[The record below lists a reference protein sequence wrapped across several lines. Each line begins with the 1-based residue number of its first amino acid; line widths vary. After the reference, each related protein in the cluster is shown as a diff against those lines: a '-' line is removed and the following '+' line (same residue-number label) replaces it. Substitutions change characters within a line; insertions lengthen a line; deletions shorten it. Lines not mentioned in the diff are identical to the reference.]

1 MRRRET
7 RRRRRCAPRATI
19 PQTTLHDA
27 IFWAPPNSPR
37 SDPST
42 PALPPSS
49 QLTPA
54 PAPEPAPAPIK
65 KKKKKKKKKKSA
77 AAEEEEDEDEV
88 DEVTAALRELGEEMP
103 PARDDAVDPN
113 APPGSSSAPRDPL
126 MTVDLRCL
134 KAEDELKSIFGA
146 RVIHAV
152 ELEEGNRGGGGG
164 ARAGSR
170 GRRGRSTV
178 AASLASAARARSILV
193 APKDSWPP
201 YRRGT
206 GLSMECVG
214 VDRDGARVFRYT
226 HDSDYADAQ
235 RAYNRAVASHNPN
248 NLVALL
254 HHYPWHVDA
263 LLALSDIYIYTGE
276 GQHSAEMLE
285 RCLFALEGA
294 WHPWFAEAAAAGT
307 ARIDGS
313 GAHQP
318 NDAFFSAVFKH
329 VQALTRRGC
338 HRAALEC
345 AKLAL
350 SLDRSDP
357 KGLLCCVDYFALRCG
372 EANWLLDL
380 AADFGGD
387 GRLLALPG
395 FAYSTA
401 LARLAGGRPR
411 CQRLEGLDD
420 DDGGEGKGKAKARGK
435 TPSKL
440 TAEERA
446 EADDALLAALL
457 AHPAAAKALVARLDA
472 SAAAS
477 DPRWVA
483 ALTHPHFADARDSLG
498 NRGLE
503 HLCDLFAERHH
514 LLWKAEDAFSWLRD
528 GATRAI
534 AAADTRDA
542 PATLDGL
549 CAGDYAAMRAET
561 FPEGEE
567 RNPYAHL
574 SVADFS
580 DDVKRQMPEG
590 DENPFLQ
597 RPEPVPGP
605 APAPEELVEMF
616 EHIGPQLR
624 GLPGFDEAA
633 AARLG
638 DMTPE
643 EAAQFREGL
652 IDAIE
657 AQRGA
662 EAAAEEEDEDEG
674 AAARQMGNPLL
685 EFFRTMF
692 VPEQGDRGEGLRR
705 EMNRQNAPEEEDHE
719 N

>member
-1 MRRRET
+1 
-7 RRRRRCAPRATI
+7 
-19 PQTTLHDA
+19 
-27 IFWAPPNSPR
+27 
-37 SDPST
+37 
-42 PALPPSS
+42 
-49 QLTPA
+49 
-54 PAPEPAPAPIK
+54 
-65 KKKKKKKKKKSA
+65 
-77 AAEEEEDEDEV
+77 
-88 DEVTAALRELGEEMP
+88 
-103 PARDDAVDPN
+103 
-113 APPGSSSAPRDPL
+113 
-126 MTVDLRCL
+126 
-134 KAEDELKSIFGA
+134 
-146 RVIHAV
+146 
-152 ELEEGNRGGGGG
+152 
-164 ARAGSR
+164 
-170 GRRGRSTV
+170 
-178 AASLASAARARSILV
+178 
-193 APKDSWPP
+193 
-201 YRRGT
+201 
-206 GLSMECVG
+206 MECVG

-329 VQALTRRGC
+329 AGVDAAGVPPRGARVRQAGALSGPIRSQGVAVLRGLRVCASVRRGELAPGPRRRFRRR
-338 HRAALEC
+338 RAPAR
-345 AKLAL
+345 A
-350 SLDRSDP
+350 
-357 KGLLCCVDYFALRCG
+357 
-372 EANWLLDL
+372 
-380 AADFGGD
+380 
-387 GRLLALPG
+387 PG

-567 RNPYAHL
+567 R
-574 SVADFS
+574 
-580 DDVKRQMPEG
+580 K
-590 DENPFLQ
+590 
-597 RPEPVPGP
+597 PVR
-605 APAPEELVEMF
+605 AP
-616 EHIGPQLR
+616 LR
-624 GLPGFDEAA
+624 GGFQRRCEATDA
-633 AARLG
+633 GGGRESVPAASGTRPRPRARAGGTGGDVRAHRTAASRAAR
-638 DMTPE
+638 
-643 EAAQFREGL
+643 
-652 IDAIE
+652 
-657 AQRGA
+657 
-662 EAAAEEEDEDEG
+662 
-674 AAARQMGNPLL
+674 
-685 EFFRTMF
+685 
-692 VPEQGDRGEGLRR
+692 V
-705 EMNRQNAPEEEDHE
+705 
-719 N
+719 

>member
-1 MRRRET
+1 M
-7 RRRRRCAPRATI
+7 AS
-19 PQTTLHDA
+19 L
-27 IFWAPPNSPR
+27 
-37 SDPST
+37 
-42 PALPPSS
+42 
-49 QLTPA
+49 
-54 PAPEPAPAPIK
+54 
-65 KKKKKKKKKKSA
+65 
-77 AAEEEEDEDEV
+77 V
-88 DEVTAALRELGEEMP
+88 
-103 PARDDAVDPN
+103 
-113 APPGSSSAPRDPL
+113 
-126 MTVDLRCL
+126 
-134 KAEDELKSIFGA
+134 
-146 RVIHAV
+146 
-152 ELEEGNRGGGGG
+152 RGGGGG
-164 ARAGSR
+164 A
-170 GRRGRSTV
+170 GRRG
-178 AASLASAARARSILV
+178 L
-193 APKDSWPP
+193 
-201 YRRGT
+201 T
-206 GLSMECVG
+206 GP
-214 VDRDGARVFRYT
+214 T
-226 HDSDYADAQ
+226 
-235 RAYNRAVASHNPN
+235 
-248 NLVALL
+248 
-254 HHYPWHVDA
+254 
-263 LLALSDIYIYTGE
+263 
-276 GQHSAEMLE
+276 
-285 RCLFALEGA
+285 
-294 WHPWFAEAAAAGT
+294 
-307 ARIDGS
+307 

-561 FPEGEE
+561 FPEGENE
-567 RNPYAHL
+567 
-574 SVADFS
+574 
-580 DDVKRQMPEG
+580 
-590 DENPFLQ
+590 
-597 RPEPVPGP
+597 
-605 APAPEELVEMF
+605 
-616 EHIGPQLR
+616 
-624 GLPGFDEAA
+624 
-633 AARLG
+633 
-638 DMTPE
+638 T
-643 EAAQFREGL
+643 
-652 IDAIE
+652 
-657 AQRGA
+657 
-662 EAAAEEEDEDEG
+662 
-674 AAARQMGNPLL
+674 
-685 EFFRTMF
+685 RTRTSPWRISATM
-692 VPEQGDRGEGLRR
+692 
-705 EMNRQNAPEEEDHE
+705 
-719 N
+719 

>member
-1 MRRRET
+1 M
-7 RRRRRCAPRATI
+7 
-19 PQTTLHDA
+19 
-27 IFWAPPNSPR
+27 
-37 SDPST
+37 
-42 PALPPSS
+42 
-49 QLTPA
+49 
-54 PAPEPAPAPIK
+54 
-65 KKKKKKKKKKSA
+65 
-77 AAEEEEDEDEV
+77 
-88 DEVTAALRELGEEMP
+88 TAALRELGEEMP
-103 PARDDAVDPN
+103 PPRDDAAVDPD
-113 APPGSSSAPRDPL
+113 APPGTSSAPRDAL
-126 MTVDLRCL
+126 MTVDLRRL

-164 ARAGSR
+164 ARVGGR
-170 GRRGRSTV
+170 GRRGRSAV

-214 VDRDGARVFRYT
+214 VDRDGARVFRYA
-226 HDSDYADAQ
+226 HDADYADAQ
-235 RAYNRAVASHNPN
+235 RAYDRAVASHNPN

-294 WHPWFAEAAAAGT
+294 WHPWFAEAAASGT
-307 ARIDGS
+307 ARMDGS

-318 NDAFFSAVFKH
+318 NDAFFSAMFKH

-372 EANWLLDL
+372 EADWLLDL

-395 FAYSTA
+395 FAYSAA

-411 CQRLEGLDD
+411 CQRLEELDD
-420 DDGGEGKGKAKARGK
+420 DDAGGKGKAKARGK
-435 TPSKL
+435 KPSKL
-440 TAEERA
+440 TAEDRA

-457 AHPAAAKALVARLDA
+457 THPAAAKALVDRLDA

-483 ALTHPHFADARDSLG
+483 ALTHPHFADARDGLG

-514 LLWKAEDAFSWLRD
+514 LLWKPEDALSWLRD

-534 AAADTRDA
+534 AAADARDA

-567 RNPYAHL
+567 QNPYAHL

-624 GLPGFDEAA
+624 ELPGFDEAA

-643 EAAQFREGL
+643 EAARFREGL

-657 AQRGA
+657 AQRRA
-662 EAAAEEEDEDEG
+662 EAEEDDDDDG
-674 AAARQMGNPLL
+674 AAPRQMGNPLL

-692 VPEQGDRGEGLRR
+692 VPEQGDRGGGLRR

-719 N
+719 D